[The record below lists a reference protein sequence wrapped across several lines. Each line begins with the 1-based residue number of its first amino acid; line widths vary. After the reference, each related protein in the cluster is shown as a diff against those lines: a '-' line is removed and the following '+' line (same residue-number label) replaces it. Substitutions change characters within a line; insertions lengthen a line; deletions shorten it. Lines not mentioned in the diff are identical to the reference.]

1 MSTTSTGNDAGR
13 TGSGT
18 ASGDAGAE
26 SGNAARGA
34 SVIVNVLQVIRCFTV
49 ETPVLGVTEIAA
61 QVGLHKSSVSRILA
75 TLEQE
80 QVVERDEASRK
91 YRLGLG
97 LIAVA
102 GPLLAGLD
110 VRRIAMDDLRALSE
124 ATGETAA
131 LNIWDGTAA
140 VTVEQVPSR
149 QQVKHTSVLGSRYA
163 TGLSASVQVFLAHE
177 PAERVQGLLDAGRIV
192 FDAPTDGT
200 DPAAY
205 PERLAAVRRD
215 GHAVNH
221 GETQAD
227 EAGIAAPVTD
237 HRGEVVATILLAA
250 PRYRVPAER
259 LPELAAHCREAA
271 QRISRRLGASRP

>member
-1 MSTTSTGNDAGR
+1 MSTTSTGSDDGR
-13 TGSGT
+13 TGPAA
-18 ASGDAGAE
+18 ASGGAGAE
-26 SGNAARGA
+26 SGNGARGA

-49 ETPVLGVTEIAA
+49 EEPVLGVTEIAA

-110 VRRIAMDDLRALSE
+110 VRRIAMDCLHELSE
-124 ATGETAA
+124 STGETAA

-177 PAERVQGLLDAGRIV
+177 APERVRGLLDAGRIT
-192 FDAPTDGT
+192 FDSPTDP
-200 DPAAY
+200 DAY
-205 PERLAAVRRD
+205 LERLAAVRRD

-221 GETQAD
+221 GETQPD
-227 EAGIAAPVTD
+227 EVGIAAPVAD
-237 HRGEVVATILLAA
+237 HRGEVVATVLLAA

-259 LPELAAHCREAA
+259 VPELAAHCREAA
-271 QRISRRLGASRP
+271 RRISQRLGATRT

>member
-1 MSTTSTGNDAGR
+1 MGTTSSTPDAGH

-18 ASGDAGAE
+18 ASGDAVAE
-26 SGNAARGA
+26 SGNGARGA

-49 ETPVLGVTEIAA
+49 EEPVLGVTEIAV

-80 QVVERDEASRK
+80 KVVERDEASRK

-110 VRRIAMDDLRALSE
+110 VRRIAMDDLRELSE
-124 ATGETAA
+124 TTAETAA

-177 PAERVQGLLDAGRIV
+177 TTERMRGLLDAGRIA
-192 FDAPTDGT
+192 FDSPS

-205 PERLAAVRRD
+205 LERLAAVRRD

-221 GETQAD
+221 GETQPD
-227 EAGIAAPVTD
+227 EVGIAAPVLD
-237 HRGEVVATILLAA
+237 HRGEVVATVLLAA

-259 LPELAAHCREAA
+259 VAELAAHCREAA
-271 QRISRRLGASRP
+271 YRISQRLGAALP

>member
-1 MSTTSTGNDAGR
+1 MSTTSTGNDAGPE
-13 TGSGT
+13 S
-18 ASGDAGAE
+18 AS
-26 SGNAARGA
+26 AARGT

-49 ETPVLGVTEIAA
+49 EEPVLGVTEIAA

-80 QVVERDEASRK
+80 KVVERDEASRK

-110 VRRIAMDDLRALSE
+110 VRRIAMADLRELSE
-124 ATGETAA
+124 TTAETAA

-149 QQVKHTSVLGSRYA
+149 QQVKHTSVLGSRYT
-163 TGLSASVQVFLAHE
+163 TGLSASVQVFMAHE
-177 PAERVQGLLDAGRIV
+177 PAERVHALLGSGRIA
-192 FDAPTDGT
+192 FDSPSEATQ
-200 DPAAY
+200 PAAY
-205 PERLAAVRRD
+205 LERLAAVRRE

-227 EAGIAAPVTD
+227 EVGIAAPVLD
-237 HRGEVVATILLAA
+237 HRGEVVATVLLAA

-259 LPELAAHCREAA
+259 IPELTAHCRDAA
-271 QRISRRLGASRP
+271 TQISRRLGAGPT